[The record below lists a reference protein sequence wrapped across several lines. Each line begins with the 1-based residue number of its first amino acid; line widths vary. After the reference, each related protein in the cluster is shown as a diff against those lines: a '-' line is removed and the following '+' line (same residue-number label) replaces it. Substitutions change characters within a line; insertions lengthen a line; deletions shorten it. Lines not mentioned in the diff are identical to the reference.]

1 MADLDLD
8 ELERLCIPLDGLLAL
23 LREAWRDD
31 GAEGESVHRLCD
43 IVEKVPALIAEA
55 RYAAKA
61 RVVVETRGGM
71 PARYRRLHRPRRQP
85 DWRRG

>member
-1 MADLDLD
+1 MTTELDLD
-8 ELERLCIPLDGLLAL
+8 KLERLCIPLDGLLTF

-31 GAEGESVHRLCD
+31 GAEGDSVHRLCD
-43 IVEKVPALIAEA
+43 IVEKAPALIAEA

-71 PARYRRLHRPRRQP
+71 PARYRRLHRP
-85 DWRRG
+85 